1 MDSCG
6 NDVDRFSRSK
16 TMFHE
21 SMALKDESIF
31 EILSEFLTHNIKKKK
46 KTFQNK

>member
-6 NDVDRFSRSK
+6 YDVDRFSRSE

-21 SMALKDESIF
+21 SVAFKDESIF
-31 EILSEFLTHNIKKKK
+31 EILSEFLRHNINKKKR
-46 KTFQNK
+46 